1 MTNLAQMMQKAQ
13 VMKEKMAEMQK
24 RANEREIIG
33 EAGAGMVNI
42 TITGRGEV
50 RALKL
55 EPGIVNPDDIEVLED
70 LIVAAIND
78 ARKRLNRQSLKK
90 RQKSWKISACR
101 PILIS
106 SSKIDN
112 AVLLLL
118 LLLLLPSFMVFKNR

>member
-42 TITGRGEV
+42 TINGRGEV
-50 RALKL
+50 RKLKL
-55 EPGIVNPDDIEVLED
+55 EPGIVNPDDVEVLED

-78 ARKRLNRQSLKK
+78 ARKKAEQAIAAETA
-90 RQKSWKISACR
+90 KIMEE
-101 PILIS
+101 LG
-106 SSKIDN
+106 
-112 AVLLLL
+112 
-118 LLLLLPSFMVFKNR
+118 LPPDLDLQF